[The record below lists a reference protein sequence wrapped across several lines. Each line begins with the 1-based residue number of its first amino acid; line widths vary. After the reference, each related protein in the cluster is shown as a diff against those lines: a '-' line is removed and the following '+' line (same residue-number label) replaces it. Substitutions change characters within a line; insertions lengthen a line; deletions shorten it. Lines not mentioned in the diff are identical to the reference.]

1 MIGKSTRN
9 FVQDGETEYLKRL
22 RRFHKVE
29 KIELPDIKNAKNLS
43 PKELKREEGK
53 KFLNILQPNDS
64 LILLDE
70 QGKTYNSREYA
81 TFLEKKLAQTA
92 GHTIFAIGGAFGFS
106 DEIKQRANGL
116 LSLSEMT
123 FSHQLVRVIFLEQLY
138 RAFTI
143 LNNHPYHND

>member
-1 MIGKSTRN
+1 MIGKSSRN
-9 FVQDGETEYLKRL
+9 FILDGEQEYLKRL

-29 KIELPDIKNAKNLS
+29 KQELPDIKNAGNL
-43 PKELKREEGK
+43 PPAELMREEGK
-53 KFLNILQPNDS
+53 KFLAQLQPNDS

-70 QGKTYNSREYA
+70 KGKTYTSRKFA
-81 TFLEKKLAQTA
+81 GFIEKQLS
-92 GHTIFAIGGAFGFS
+92 HTNGNIIFAIGGAFGFS
-106 DEIKQRANGL
+106 NEVKERANAL

-123 FSHQLVRVIFLEQLY
+123 FSHQLIRVIFMEQLY